1 MSTKIKQEMM
11 SNPFEDPSNQLP
23 LPQNEYID
31 AFLEFD
37 ALHGRTVYTGKR
49 LPTYSES
56 DVSSTSAASV
66 PRKLRK
72 RRHTSSK
79 SSTFTGAYP
88 SFFKQ
93 QLNKWRWRQA
103 RREAAKDIKR
113 MRPVE
118 GPAKELSYVKMCGI
132 LCVIPAV
139 VVVSTIKK
147 CCSLE
152 WVPGMSVHY
161 SDSKIKAMPLKKRDT
176 EEGGRRNV
184 VSASNDRKSEK
195 AQSKKRGVEGGER
208 RNIASASNYRTE
220 EKGPSRAYRVIH

>member
-1 MSTKIKQEMM
+1 M
-11 SNPFEDPSNQLP
+11 SNPFEDPANQLP
-23 LPQNEYID
+23 PPQNEYID
-31 AFLEFD
+31 AFPEFN

-56 DVSSTSAASV
+56 DASSISSKSTR
-66 PRKLRK
+66 RKLRE
-72 RRHTSSK
+72 RRHTPATSR
-79 SSTFTGAYP
+79 TP

-103 RREAAKDIKR
+103 RRET
-113 MRPVE
+113 
-118 GPAKELSYVKMCGI
+118 AKEIKKMRVEERAEKLSYAKICGS

-147 CCSLE
+147 CCKLE
-152 WVPGMSVHY
+152 WVPGMSAHY
-161 SDSKIKAMPLKKRDT
+161 SGSNIKAMPLKKRDP
-176 EEGGRRNV
+176 EEGGRRNG
-184 VSASNDRKSEK
+184 VSASDGRTEEK

-208 RNIASASNYRTE
+208 RNIASASNDRTE